1 MSDDNPLKE
10 SISNRMNE
18 ERFTPKKERK
28 ERKKFDFQI
37 ILIISI
43 IIGLILS
50 LVRLLAYL

>member
-1 MSDDNPLKE
+1 MSEENPLKE
-10 SISNRMNE
+10 SISNRMAD

-43 IIGLILS
+43 IIGLVLS
-50 LVRLLAYL
+50 LIRLLQYL